1 LKITAFLTTDTH
13 TTSPTSNHR
22 HLQPCFP

>member
-1 LKITAFLTTDTH
+1 MTAFLTTDTH